1 VIFFPANFQSAAK
14 NTDSVAACFA
24 VIVFGSAVVVIGLV
38 VGVVFRSQRC
48 AMNTCEFANRQHL
61 FCGIAKKLYTADM
74 STATALQFSEV
85 TALNLKDLRTQKG
98 MTQAQVADLIGLS
111 HEQVSRIES
120 GQRSLSPA
128 EKMVLDARLLGLP
141 L

>member
-1 VIFFPANFQSAAK
+1 
-14 NTDSVAACFA
+14 
-24 VIVFGSAVVVIGLV
+24 
-38 VGVVFRSQRC
+38 
-48 AMNTCEFANRQHL
+48 
-61 FCGIAKKLYTADM
+61 M
-74 STATALQFSEV
+74 STATAPQFSEV

-98 MTQAQVADLIGLS
+98 LTQAQVADLIGLS

-120 GQRSLSPA
+120 GQRALSPA